1 MNRSIFALAVAVL
14 CAPTLARASEKVVQF
29 RSAEDP
35 ASPPDAAFCDAA
47 PFAANVRL
55 GASLYT
61 YQVRRHDGRLDLDEG
76 RKIGTATACA
86 LLTNF
91 LFPIG
96 LQQDFIVRFDLPQG
110 SFTAVGTCTIS
121 TNDVPLR
128 GLVLAGC
135 ALHMTAFPAGVVG
148 GAVASVSTFNPLRLP
163 GFSTGSYWTLQYYD
177 TATADGHRGDSERA
191 MEWIDHDRSG
201 RDRQ

>member
-1 MNRSIFALAVAVL
+1 MKRSLAVALALV
-14 CAPTLARASEKVVQF
+14 CAPALAHAAERVVQF

-35 ASPPDAAFCDAA
+35 ASPPDKAFCDAA
-47 PFAANVRL
+47 PFHVNVRL
-55 GASLYT
+55 GASLYS
-61 YQVRRHDGRLDLDEG
+61 YEVGRDDGRVEQDEG

-96 LQQDFIVRFDLPQG
+96 LQQNFIVRFDLPEG
-110 SFTAVGTCTIS
+110 SFTAVGTCTFA

-128 GLVLAGC
+128 GFVLAGC
-135 ALHMTAFPAGVVG
+135 SLGMTSFPQGVLG
-148 GAVASVSTFNPLRLP
+148 GASASLSSFNPFRLP

-177 TATADGHRGDSERA
+177 SAPAQERRGDSERA
-191 MEWIDHDRSG
+191 MDWVDQGNPDGDR
-201 RDRQ
+201 

>member
-1 MNRSIFALAVAVL
+1 MKRSLAVA
-14 CAPTLARASEKVVQF
+14 LALVCFPALAQAAERVVQF

-47 PFAANVRL
+47 PFHANVRL
-55 GASLYT
+55 GASLYS
-61 YQVRRHDGRLDLDEG
+61 YEVDRHDGRVREDEG

-96 LQQDFIVRFDLPQG
+96 LQQNFIVRFDLPEG
-110 SFTAVGTCTIS
+110 SFTAAGTCTFA

-128 GLVLAGC
+128 GFVLAGC
-135 ALHMTAFPAGVVG
+135 ALGMTAFPPGVLG
-148 GAVASVSTFNPLRLP
+148 GASASLSSFNPFRLP

-177 TATADGHRGDSERA
+177 SAPAQGSRGDSDHA
-191 MEWIDHDRSG
+191 MDWIDDGNSDGDR
-201 RDRQ
+201 

>member
-1 MNRSIFALAVAVL
+1 MMRSLAVALALV
-14 CAPTLARASEKVVQF
+14 CAPAIAHAAERVVEF

-47 PFAANVRL
+47 PFHANVRL
-55 GASLYT
+55 GASLYS
-61 YQVRRHDGRLDLDEG
+61 YEVGRHDGRVKQDEG

-96 LQQDFIVRFDLPQG
+96 LQQNFIVRFDLPQG
-110 SFTAVGTCTIS
+110 SFTAAGTCTFA

-128 GLVLAGC
+128 GFVLAGC
-135 ALHMTAFPAGVVG
+135 ALGMTAFPEGVVG
-148 GAVASVSTFNPLRLP
+148 GASASLSSFNPFRLP

-177 TATADGHRGDSERA
+177 SAPADGRRGDSEHA
-191 MEWIDHDRSG
+191 MEWTGGDDPDG
-201 RDRQ
+201 DK